1 MATGTGN
8 LGDVERLKHILSPLL
23 SSARDLMPIV
33 VVIACFQVL
42 VLQQPIPSFGP
53 ILLGALFVVIGLAQF
68 VRGLEMGLF
77 PIGETMAYSFA
88 RKGSLWWLL
97 IFAFALGFGTTVAE
111 PALIA
116 VANEA
121 AEVAAAGRVIADTEA
136 ARESYADGLRL
147 TVALS
152 VGIAILVGVLRII
165 RGWPIHYLIIAG
177 YIGVIIMTAFAPAEI
192 IGIAYDSGGVTT
204 STITVPLVTA
214 LGVGLASSIK
224 GRNPMID
231 GFGLIAFASLTPMIF
246 VMGYGIF
253 GFGDS
258 AQQLDGP
265 VGTTLR
271 GLVQQVEAYIGLL
284 VGPLVRL
291 ADGVFG
297 PVVNAASQI
306 PGALGEL
313 VLTLFGTIADVLP
326 IALIIFGF
334 QLFVLR
340 KPIPNLGRVLTG
352 FFYVL
357 VGLAF
362 FLEGLELAL
371 FPLGKLMAAQ
381 LTDPA
386 FIHDFTHH
394 ENDLDWWDYRWVYL
408 FAFAIGFST
417 TIAEPSLLAVAIKA
431 NQVSGG
437 SIGVM
442 GLRVAVALGVAIG
455 IALGTYRIISGTP
468 LHWYIIIGYVVVVIQ
483 TFVAP
488 RLIIALAY
496 DSGGVTTSTVT
507 VPLVAALG
515 LGLASTVPGRSPL
528 LDGFGLIAFASL
540 FPMMTVMAYAQLSEW
555 RSRRADHASEESE

>member
-1 MATGTGN
+1 MRA
-8 LGDVERLKHILSPLL
+8 VEKLKQLAAPLL
-23 SSARDLMPIV
+23 SSTRDLLPIM
-33 VVIACFQVL
+33 VVIAFFQLL
-42 VLQQPIPSFGP
+42 VLRQPIPNLGE
-53 ILLGALFVVIGLAQF
+53 ILLGSLFVVIGLALF

-77 PIGETMAYSFA
+77 PIGENMAHAFA
-88 RKGSLWWLL
+88 RKGSLTWLL
-97 IFAFALGFGTTVAE
+97 LFAFALGFGTTVAE

-116 VANEA
+116 VAAEA
-121 AEVAAAGRVIADTEA
+121 AEVAAVGQMIANNV
-136 ARESYADGLRL
+136 ESKADYADGLRI

-152 VGIAILVGVLRII
+152 VGFAILIGVLRII
-165 RGWPIHYLIIAG
+165 RGWPIQYLIIAG
-177 YIGVIIMTAFAPAEI
+177 YIGVIVMTMFAPPEI

-224 GRNPMID
+224 GRHPMID

-253 GFGDS
+253 GVGDN
-258 AQQLDGP
+258 AQKLDGP
-265 VGTTLR
+265 FGVMFRSAVHQIEGWMLMVLGPIGELIEWFVGP
-271 GLVQQVEAYIGLL
+271 AKDLL
-284 VGPLVRL
+284 VSL
-291 ADGVFG
+291 
-297 PVVNAASQI
+297 
-306 PGALGEL
+306 PGKLGEL
-313 VLTLFGTIADVLP
+313 FHTLFATVADVVP
-326 IALIIFGF
+326 IAAIVFGF
-334 QLFVLR
+334 QLLVLR
-340 KPIPNLGRVLTG
+340 QPIPHLGRTLAG
-352 FFYVL
+352 FAFVL

-362 FLEGLELAL
+362 FLEGLEMAL

-386 FIHDFTHH
+386 FIAGGS
-394 ENDLDWWDYRWVYL
+394 DLSAPADWWDYQWIYL

-417 TIAEPSLLAVAIKA
+417 TIAEPSLLAVALKA
-431 NQVSGG
+431 HQVSAG

-442 GLRVAVALGVAIG
+442 GLRVAVAIGVAIG
-455 IALGTYRIISGTP
+455 IALGTYRIVSGTP
-468 LHWYIIIGYVVVVIQ
+468 LHWYIVAGYIVVVIQ
-483 TFVAP
+483 TFFAP

-540 FPMMTVMAYAQLSEW
+540 FPMITVMAYAQLSEW
-555 RSRRADHASEESE
+555 RAKQASRSN